1 MTEQVEKMADQPEMK
16 SPEQL
21 EEEARWHHF
30 MMMSLAGLDE
40 ETFNQLKSLPAEE
53 AKGYVDRY
61 VTVEMFRAIA
71 AHTHQ
76 TGLMLMP
83 ELTLENLLDEK
94 GLNEVVVPAIAKAG
108 IIIRESDV
116 MGVHDNL
123 HYETKITEKSATQ
136 LTEITVTT
144 GAVLSHHVLKVIGL
158 YLCRRVF
165 DLNNYINVAV
175 SHINGVKE
183 FENYAALEAKL
194 EECFG
199 KPDEDGNELV
209 GKDVEPPAEAAAD
222 VDASVEESAEEETSD
237 AK

>member
-1 MTEQVEKMADQPEMK
+1 MTEQVEKLADQPEMK

-21 EEEARWHHF
+21 EEESRWHHF

-40 ETFNQLKSLPAEE
+40 EAFNQLKSLPQEE
-53 AKGYVDRY
+53 AKDYVDRY

-76 TGLMLMP
+76 TGLMLTP
-83 ELTLENLLDEK
+83 ELTLENLLDDK
-94 GLNEVVVPAIAKAG
+94 SLSEVLVPALAKAG
-108 IIIRESDV
+108 IVIRESDV

-123 HYETKITEKSATQ
+123 HYETKITEKSAAQ
-136 LTEITVTT
+136 LTEISVTT
-144 GAVLSHHVLKVIGL
+144 GGNLAHHVLKVIGL

-175 SHINGVKE
+175 SHINGVKD
-183 FENYAALEAKL
+183 FENYAALEVKL
-194 EECFG
+194 EEYFG
-199 KPDEDGNELV
+199 PADEDGNELV
-209 GKDVEPPAEAAAD
+209 GKDVESPAEEETAADAD
-222 VDASVEESAEEETSD
+222 VDTPEEETSD

>member
-1 MTEQVEKMADQPEMK
+1 MTEQVEKEMVDQPEVK
-16 SPEQL
+16 SPEQV
-21 EEEARWHHF
+21 EEEVRWHHF

-40 ETFNQLKSLPAEE
+40 ETFNQLKSLPQEE

-83 ELTLENLLDEK
+83 ELTLENLLDAK
-94 GLNEVVVPAIAKAG
+94 ATAEVVIPAIAKAG

-123 HYETKITEKSATQ
+123 QYETKISEKSAAQ

-144 GAVLSHHVLKVIGL
+144 ADVLAHHVLKVIGL

-175 SHINGVKE
+175 AHINGVKD
-183 FENYAALEAKL
+183 FEDYAALEAKL
-194 EECFG
+194 EDYFG
-199 KPDEDGNELV
+199 PAVEDGNELV
-209 GKDVEPPAEAAAD
+209 GKDVDSPAEEETTAD
-222 VDASVEESAEEETSD
+222 VDVDTPAEETSD

>member
-1 MTEQVEKMADQPEMK
+1 MTEQVEKLADQPEVR
-16 SPEQL
+16 SQEQL

-40 ETFNQLKSLPAEE
+40 ETFNQLKTLPQEE

-61 VTVEMFRAIA
+61 VTVEMFRAVA

-83 ELTLENLLDEK
+83 ELTLENLLDDK
-94 GLNEVVVPAIAKAG
+94 VLVEVVTPVLAKAG

-116 MGVHDNL
+116 MGIHDNL
-123 HYETKITEKSATQ
+123 LYETKITEQSAAQ
-136 LTEITVTT
+136 RTEITVTT
-144 GAVLSHHVLKVIGL
+144 NGVLAHHVLKVIGL

-175 SHINGVKE
+175 SHVNGVKD
-183 FENYAALEAKL
+183 FEDYAALEAKL
-194 EECFG
+194 EEYFG
-199 KPDEDGNELV
+199 AQDEEAD
-209 GKDVEPPAEAAAD
+209 EPEEEVAAD
-222 VDASVEESAEEETSD
+222 VDASVEESGEEETSD